1 MKYAAIIVAA
11 GSSSRM
17 KGTDKIFSELAG
29 KPVLQHCLEQFVN
42 SKLFSEVIV
51 VVNSARIEKV
61 NGILDSLH
69 YEGLKTVI
77 GGNRRQDS
85 VFQGLDAISI
95 CDYVAIHDGARPF
108 VTQEL
113 LRSGIQCVRKTGA
126 AIPVLPL
133 QDTIKKIDTQY
144 IVSETMNRNTLHR
157 AQTPQF
163 FQYDL
168 IMEAHQSVDRDVTD
182 DSTMVE
188 LMGKPV
194 LAFQGDPNNVKIT
207 TQSDLSHLQHI
218 LMGKNI

>member
-11 GSSSRM
+11 GSSRRM
-17 KGTDKIFSELAG
+17 KGMDKIFSELAG

-42 SKLFSEVIV
+42 SKLFSEIIV

-61 NGILDSLH
+61 NRILDSLR

-188 LMGKPV
+188 MMGNPV

-207 TQSDLSHLQHI
+207 TQLDLVYLEHM
-218 LMGKNI
+218 LMEKNI

>member
-11 GSSSRM
+11 GSSRRM
-17 KGTDKIFSELAG
+17 KGIDKIFSELAG
-29 KPVLQHCLEQFVN
+29 KPVLQHCLEQFVK
-42 SKLFSEVIV
+42 SKLFSQIVV
-51 VVNSARIEKV
+51 VVNSTSIEKV
-61 NGILDSLH
+61 DGILTSLH

-113 LRSGIQCVRKTGA
+113 LRSGIQCVGEMGA

-133 QDTIKKIDTQY
+133 QDTIKKIDTKN
-144 IVSETMNRNTLHR
+144 IVSETMNRNTLHQV
-157 AQTPQF
+157 QTPQF

-188 LMGKPV
+188 MMGKPV

-207 TQSDLSHLQHI
+207 TQLDLVYLQHM
-218 LMGKNI
+218 LMEKNI